1 MKSERR
7 SFPRSAQGFQRRI
20 PENGNRPLVESKCPV
35 CGQIVETMMDQ
46 SLERDETVVAFP
58 SRVER
63 MSGKVAKKRPS
74 NATDLEK
81 VLHFSQQLYAHALT
95 LQELIRN
102 EGEVTYEVLRPRYD
116 RQAAQQFEI
125 FYHALERPSGFR
137 KPPGSCE

>member
-1 MKSERR
+1 MKSERP
-7 SFPRSAQGFQRRI
+7 SFPRSAQAFRPI
-20 PENGNRPLVESKCPV
+20 VGNSDRDSAESKCPS
-35 CGQIVETMMDQ
+35 CGQIVDALMDP
-46 SLERDETVVAFP
+46 SLEPDGTVVAFP
-58 SRVER
+58 SPVQRT
-63 MSGKVAKKRPS
+63 SGKIAKNRSP

-102 EGEVTYEVLRPRYD
+102 EGQVAYEVLRPRYD

-137 KPPGSCE
+137 KAAGSCK

>member
-1 MKSERR
+1 
-7 SFPRSAQGFQRRI
+7 
-20 PENGNRPLVESKCPV
+20 
-35 CGQIVETMMDQ
+35 MDP
-46 SLERDETVVAFP
+46 SLEPDGTVVAFP
-58 SRVER
+58 SPVQRT
-63 MSGKVAKKRPS
+63 SGKIAKNRSP

-102 EGEVTYEVLRPRYD
+102 EGQVAYEVLRPRYD

-137 KPPGSCE
+137 KAAGSCK